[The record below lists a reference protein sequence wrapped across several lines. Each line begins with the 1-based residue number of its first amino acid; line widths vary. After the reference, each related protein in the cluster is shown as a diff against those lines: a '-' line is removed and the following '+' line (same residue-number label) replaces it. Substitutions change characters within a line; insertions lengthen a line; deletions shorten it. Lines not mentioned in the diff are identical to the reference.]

1 MLPCAIRIM
10 DRRVC
15 TAAHALVQASDYQPV
30 DCSQLM
36 SNMMHSVAPLT
47 QFFLSAGG
55 FVEAF
60 VLSGCVCF
68 CVCVYQAVLP
78 ASGVNKYRHVFL
90 AARLYRPASD
100 LSILSFLHTLRALKH
115 RPVCTLRHNRPPVL
129 SPRRRAPR

>member
-1 MLPCAIRIM
+1 MFLSAIRIR

-36 SNMMHSVAPLT
+36 SNMMHSFAPLT

-55 FVEAF
+55 
-60 VLSGCVCF
+60 LSRLLCCQGVCVF
-68 CVCVYQAVLP
+68 VCVYQAVLP
-78 ASGVNKYRHVFL
+78 ALGVNKYRHVFL
-90 AARLYRPASD
+90 AARLHRPASD

-115 RPVCTLRHNRPPVL
+115 RSVCTLRHNRPPVL
-129 SPRRRAPR
+129 SPRRRPC